1 MRTRDLAGT
10 LRALTL
16 VPSVKAGGRVHIE
29 EGGRQVF
36 KDDRSCR

>member
-1 MRTRDLAGT
+1 MRPADLATT

-16 VPSVKAGGRVHIE
+16 VSSINAGGRVHIE
-29 EGGRQVF
+29 ERARRVF